1 MATME
6 SERYAAAGQSPSARG
21 ALYWL
26 VATITGVVV
35 QGISFFLPWAASTHE
50 YRAELEANPLV
61 QSLGSGG
68 MTNDQIKDLSVYE
81 VMRMYWSAIR
91 LNTVHDDATKTELI
105 ICVVIM
111 AIIAV
116 SIILALLFALFR
128 HSIATAIFA
137 VVATLAFTALCWDF
151 NSRGILPTD
160 AYHYGVAYYLF
171 YGMALVAVVA
181 SIGFAI
187 TRRRSNVRH

>member
-1 MATME
+1 MSTNE
-6 SERYAAAGQSPSARG
+6 SERYAAAERPPSARG

-26 VATITGVVV
+26 VAAITGVVV

-61 QSLGSGG
+61 ESLGSGG
-68 MTNDQIKDLSVYE
+68 MTNDQIKDLSMYE

-91 LNTVHDDATKTELI
+91 SNTVHDDAAKAELI

-116 SIILALLFALFR
+116 STILALLFALFR
-128 HSIATAIFA
+128 HSITTAIFV

-160 AYHYGVAYYLF
+160 AYHYGVTYYLF
-171 YGMALVAVVA
+171 YGMALVAMAA
-181 SIGFAI
+181 SIGFTI
-187 TRRRSNVRH
+187 VRRRNNVRH